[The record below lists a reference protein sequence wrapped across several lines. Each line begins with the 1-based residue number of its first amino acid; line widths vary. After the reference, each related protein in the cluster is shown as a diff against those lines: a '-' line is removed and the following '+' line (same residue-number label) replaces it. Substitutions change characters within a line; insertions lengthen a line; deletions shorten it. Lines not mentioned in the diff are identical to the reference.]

1 MAADLG
7 TLQLFP
13 RLVGNQST
21 FKDLAYTGRYL
32 EATEAQQ
39 IGFVTQI
46 FKDKTQLEAGLLET
60 AKTIAAKSPVGIYTI
75 KQVLHRAE
83 AKQYEEGLEYIARTN
98 SAMLQTKDMT
108 EAVTAFLS
116 KKQPLFSKL

>member
-32 EATEAQQ
+32 PANEALQ
-39 IGFVTQI
+39 IGFISRI
-46 FKDKTQLEAGLLET
+46 FKDKAQLDNALL
-60 AKTIAAKSPVGIYTI
+60 
-75 KQVLHRAE
+75 
-83 AKQYEEGLEYIARTN
+83 
-98 SAMLQTKDMT
+98 
-108 EAVTAFLS
+108 
-116 KKQPLFSKL
+116 